1 MDFIRQNLHFL
12 LSVRRRAGTQARF
25 AAEDG
30 RCLHFL
36 TFNAEKRTAHA
47 FRRARS
53 ANLSKTPAFEERKR
67 EFFRNLDKTKRK

>member
-36 TFNAEKRTAHA
+36 TFNAEKRTAAAADTPLLLLRLLHA
-47 FRRARS
+47 GGKFPDGERS
-53 ANLSKTPAFEERKR
+53 VQIL
-67 EFFRNLDKTKRK
+67 

>member
-36 TFNAEKRTAHA
+36 TFNAEKRTAHDTPLLLLRLLHA
-47 FRRARS
+47 GGKFPDGERS
-53 ANLSKTPAFEERKR
+53 VQIL
-67 EFFRNLDKTKRK
+67 

>member
-36 TFNAEKRTAHA
+36 TFNAEKRTVRDPHDTPLLLLRLLHA
-47 FRRARS
+47 GGKFPDGERS
-53 ANLSKTPAFEERKR
+53 VQIL
-67 EFFRNLDKTKRK
+67 